1 MYITLNNFC
10 KQKGVNKK
18 TIDGRLRKKGI
29 KSVSKVGN
37 EFFYRKKDLEKLLKK
52 ENAEVTNVVEV
63 YHIYESKMNYIKD
76 L

>member
-10 KQKGVNKK
+10 KQKNINKK
-18 TIDGRLRKKGI
+18 TLGGRIRKKGI
-29 KSVSKVGN
+29 KPVSKVVN
-37 EFFYRKKDLEKLLKK
+37 EFYYRKKDLEKLLKK

-63 YHIYESKMNYIKD
+63 WHIYESKMNYISD